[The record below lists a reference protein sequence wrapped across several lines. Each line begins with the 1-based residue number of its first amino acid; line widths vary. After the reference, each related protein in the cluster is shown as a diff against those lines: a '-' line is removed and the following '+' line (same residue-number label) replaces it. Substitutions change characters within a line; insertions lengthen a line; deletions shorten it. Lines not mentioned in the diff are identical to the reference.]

1 MGSRR
6 VGWTNETGMSGK
18 GTAKMVE
25 RKLKPLD
32 RDLPQDES
40 NTYRLYLEL
49 DFYTVQ
55 A

>member
-1 MGSRR
+1 MEGRSNQRE
-6 VGWTNETGMSGK
+6 WDEGK
-18 GTAKMVE
+18 GSAKMVE

-49 DFYTVQ
+49 DFYTVE

>member
-1 MGSRR
+1 
-6 VGWTNETGMSGK
+6 MSGK
-18 GTAKMVE
+18 GSAKMAE

-49 DFYTVQ
+49 DFYT
-55 A
+55 AEA